1 MSLHMASLISVASWL
16 PSAVTC
22 QTLILVFLFITTTL
36 YTIRQWLLPR
46 PLPGIPYNA
55 EAARSLLGDV
65 MAIQRESPENI
76 SEWVVRQSDR
86 HRSPV
91 YQVFLVPF
99 ARPFVVVS
107 DFREAQDILVRR
119 GHEFDRSDLAIAL
132 LRGEMPNFHACL
144 KTGPVWAAHRRLL
157 QDVMSPAFLHGV
169 AAPNMYAGARRLLE
183 LWRIKR
189 RIAGTARPFAANHD
203 LSYATLDAIYDFGYG
218 DGTED
223 RALAEQLKLYRS
235 LDEEARNNL
244 RDAAPPGEPVDFPQA
259 PLTPAMDALLRTTE
273 NIPTVAATGFPD
285 IAWRVLSWFPR
296 VRRLRAIKDQF
307 LKTQVD
313 KVVRQFD
320 DDDDADMPDAGYSK
334 LKCALDLVLHRER
347 ALAQKQNRAPDYW
360 SDGIKDEMFG
370 FITGG
375 HETTSNV
382 LAWGVKF
389 MADHP
394 EHQAALR
401 THLRAAHHVAVAED
415 RFPTHSEITDH
426 DVPFLLAFIEE
437 MLRLSHATAMT
448 DRQATAD
455 TVVLGHAIPRG
466 TTIVVVNKGPGY
478 TSPNLPIAE
487 SLRSSTSQKA
497 LVAHADA
504 GYYRIRD
511 QDDMNVFDPR
521 RWLVQHPETGADEFD
536 PAAYP
541 TIPFG
546 LGQRGCFGRRMV
558 YVQFKQLLTLL
569 VWQFELLSCPV
580 ALSGYDAVQVLTNK
594 PRQCYVALREL

>member
-1 MSLHMASLISVASWL
+1 MSLHIASLL

-22 QTLILVFLFITTTL
+22 QTLILVFLFISTTL

-144 KTGPVWAAHRRLL
+144 KTGPIWAAHRRLL
-157 QDVMSPAFLHGV
+157 QDVMSPTFLHGV
-169 AAPNMYAGARRLLE
+169 AAPNMYAGACRLLE
-183 LWRIKR
+183 LWRIKCS
-189 RIAGTARPFAANHD
+189 IAGTGRPFAANHD

-223 RALAEQLKLYRS
+223 RALAEQVKLYRS

-244 RDAAPPGEPVDFPQA
+244 RNAAAPGEPVDFPRA

-307 LKTQVD
+307 IKGQVD
-313 KVVRQFD
+313 KIVRQFVDDD

-347 ALAQKQNRAPDYW
+347 ALAQKQSRAPDYW

-401 THLRAAHHVAVAED
+401 TQLRAAHPAAVAED
-415 RFPTHSEITDH
+415 RFPTHNEITDH

-437 MLRLSHATAMT
+437 MLRLAHATAMT

-497 LVAHADA
+497 LVEHADA

-511 QDDMNVFDPR
+511 EDGMNVFDPR
-521 RWLVQHPETGADEFD
+521 RWLVQHPVTGADEFD

-541 TIPFG
+541 SIPFG